1 METGLKFEPVNGLPE
16 KLPPG
21 EKILWQGK
29 PAVILLAWHSFGV
42 KLATL
47 YVVIAMIYQSALSLS
62 ATTEAS
68 LVPILVFYLLIWF
81 LSSALFYLLAHFQRA
96 STIYTVTNKR
106 VVLKI
111 GAALSISYNIPF
123 KQISSVDLKAYGVKG
138 SIAISLLGDNKISYL
153 SCWPHVRPW
162 HFSKPCPSL
171 LFLDNIEEVS
181 QIIKKAME
189 DELICSKLR
198 NNEVNTPFQ
207 QLDSNSYKRV
217 SIA

>member
-1 METGLKFEPVNGLPE
+1 MAFLWVKVGDIICSDRYDISVSTISFCNYRSQSSTYTGLLF
-16 KLPPG
+16 
-21 EKILWQGK
+21 ID
-29 PAVILLAWHSFGV
+29 
-42 KLATL
+42 
-47 YVVIAMIYQSALSLS
+47 
-62 ATTEAS
+62 
-68 LVPILVFYLLIWF
+68 LVPSFI
-81 LSSALFYLLAHFQRA
+81 ALYLLAHFQRA

-106 VVLKI
+106 IVLKI
-111 GAALSISYNIPF
+111 GAALPISYNIPF
-123 KQISSVDLKAYGVKG
+123 KQISSVDLKSYGVKG

-189 DELICSKLR
+189 DELIFSKLK
-198 NNEVNTPFQ
+198 NNDPNTPFQ

>member
-1 METGLKFEPVNGLPE
+1 METDLKFETVNGLPE

-21 EKILWQGK
+21 ERILWQGK
-29 PAVILLAWHSFGV
+29 PTVMLLAWHSFGL

-47 YVVIAMIYQSALSLS
+47 YVVVAMIYQLVLAFS
-62 ATTEAS
+62 ATMQAS

-81 LSSALFYLLAHFQRA
+81 LASSLLYLLAHFQRA

-106 VVLKI
+106 IVLKI
-111 GAALSISYNIPF
+111 GAALPISYNIPF
-123 KQISSVDLKAYGVKG
+123 KQISSVDLKSYGVKG

-189 DELICSKLR
+189 DELIFSELK
-198 NNEVNTPFQ
+198 NNDPNTPFQ

>member
-29 PAVILLAWHSFGV
+29 PTLMLLAWHSFGV

-62 ATTEAS
+62 ATTEANI
-68 LVPILVFYLLIWF
+68 VPILVFYLLIWF
-81 LSSALFYLLAHFQRA
+81 LASSLLYLLAHFQRT
-96 STIYTVTNKR
+96 STIYTVTDKR

-111 GAALSISYNIPF
+111 GAALPITYNIPF
-123 KQISSVDLKAYGVKG
+123 KQISSVDLKSYGVKG

-189 DELICSKLR
+189 DGLIFSELK

-207 QLDSNSYKRV
+207 QLDSKSYKRV

>member
-29 PAVILLAWHSFGV
+29 PTLMLLAWHSFGV

-68 LVPILVFYLLIWF
+68 LVPVLVFYLLIWF
-81 LSSALFYLLAHFQRA
+81 LASSLLYLLAHFQRT
-96 STIYTVTNKR
+96 STIYTVTDKR

-111 GAALSISYNIPF
+111 GAALPITYNIPF
-123 KQISSVDLKAYGVKG
+123 KQISSVDLKSYGVKG

-189 DELICSKLR
+189 DGLIFSELK

-207 QLDSNSYKRV
+207 QLDSKFYKRV